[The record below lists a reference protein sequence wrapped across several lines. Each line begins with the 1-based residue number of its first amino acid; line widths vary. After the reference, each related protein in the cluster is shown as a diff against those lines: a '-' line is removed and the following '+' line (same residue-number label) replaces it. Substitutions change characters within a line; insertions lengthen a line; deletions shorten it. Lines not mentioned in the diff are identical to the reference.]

1 MKSIFYKSTLI
12 VLMFLLFSGCSLFQ
26 GTSYEAIEMPDHVY
40 VPVYE
45 PCPTLEVIERD
56 YLPIYSIEPDSSNE
70 EVVKA
75 YYQTILILKFD
86 NRRYKE
92 MVESCLEKKGEDD
105 N

>member
-12 VLMFLLFSGCSLFQ
+12 VLMLLLFSGCSLFQ

-56 YLPIYSIEPDSSNE
+56 YLPINNIESDSSNE

-86 NRRYKE
+86 NRQYKE
-92 MVESCLEKKGEDD
+92 MVESCLEKKGEDAS
-105 N
+105 

>member
-12 VLMFLLFSGCSLFQ
+12 VLMSLLFSGCSLFQ
-26 GTSYEAIEMPDHVY
+26 ETSYEAIEMPDQVY

-56 YLPIYSIEPDSSNE
+56 YLPINSIEPDSSNE

-86 NRRYKE
+86 NRQYKE
-92 MVESCLEKKGEDD
+92 MVESCLEKEKEDD